1 MGLLS
6 RISSEEHHEKK
17 AGTTGLLAR
26 SEQVAE
32 IPRFSSFSDF
42 SSSYGLSHCAVLTVV
57 NGSFVITAC
66 TGLDASTISLSV
78 SSPDFW
84 NGTINSSD
92 FCTFLSSDGTIA
104 PFYQLFSPEMKE
116 KILGIHILR
125 ISPDKIFFYADI
137 GQNQLFSATASFIKN
152 ILFENFPEN
161 KDSDNHADIPSL
173 SPSYNADFFLLS
185 AKIAISSIIRD
196 TGITDT
202 IIADSLFNTIYD
214 ELFNLLSSHIGM
226 PDKCIASVNGE
237 IKLVMVT
244 HGSSDDSVL
253 QFHIAHLFAPVLGNV
268 LSESVILLKA
278 ASSSDPSKIKSFI
291 TEA

>member
-17 AGTTGLLAR
+17 AGSTGLLAR
-26 SEQVAE
+26 SEYVAE
-32 IPRFSSFSDF
+32 VPRFSSFSDF
-42 SSSYGLSHCAVLTVV
+42 SSSYGLSHCAVLTIV

-66 TGLDASTISLSV
+66 TGLDASTIGLSV

-84 NGTINSSD
+84 NGTLKSSG
-92 FCTFLSSDGTIA
+92 FSTFLSSDGTIA

-125 ISPDKIFFYADI
+125 ISSDKIFFYADI
-137 GQNQLFSATASFIKN
+137 GQTQNFSATASLVKAVLLEDFSEKEN
-152 ILFENFPEN
+152 SENHSDILP
-161 KDSDNHADIPSL
+161 L
-173 SPSYNADFFLLS
+173 SPSYNADLFLLS

-202 IIADSLFNTIYD
+202 IIADSVFSTIYD

-226 PDKCIASVNGE
+226 PDRCITSVNGE
-237 IKLVMVT
+237 IKLVILT
-244 HGSSDDSVL
+244 HGLSDDSVL
-253 QFHIAHLFAPVLGNV
+253 QFHISRLFAPVLGNV
-268 LSESVILLKA
+268 LAESVILLKA